1 MLYCRHRPII
11 SHPVQTFSIGLHV
24 VCQEQQTCSSRVY
37 IYIYDLHEIIIKLPS
52 FDVVLELNLNLVLSF
67 PVGLF
72 EA

>member
-1 MLYCRHRPII
+1 MFIKSL
-11 SHPVQTFSIGLHV
+11 
-24 VCQEQQTCSSRVY
+24 Y